1 MDFWIK
7 AAQLILSLSILIVL
21 HEFGHFI
28 PARLFKI
35 KVEKFYLF
43 FDWKFSLLKK
53 KIGETTWGIGWIPL
67 GGYVKIAGMIDESMD
82 KDQMAKPA
90 QPWEFRSKPAWQ
102 RLIVMIGGVVVN
114 VIVGML
120 IYIFVLFTWGEDQ
133 LKPSD
138 LQSGLTVHP
147 YLEQFGLKS
156 GDNILAVDGE
166 AIYNVNEI
174 NNEILL
180 RDKHNLKVKH
190 ADGSI
195 ETVVLPEGIEYKL
208 FTEGALRSISLRHKS
223 TTINHLITT
232 KDNEEIGIKQHD
244 VFLSINGQ
252 SPDGQSLKVL
262 VGNAESFPVELI
274 RKGDTITVDLSSKN
288 MDQLGATAP
297 ALNAGFAEG
306 DQILEVDG
314 RSITYFDE
322 IVSALYPNKG
332 KKVEASVLRDS
343 DTVLLTVP
351 VTKLGS
357 IGFAPVDVNPED
369 LKSVK
374 KIYYSFGESIG
385 RGIQKGYTTL
395 SDYASQ
401 MKFLFT
407 KKGVSSMGGFGT
419 LGKLF
424 PSTWDWEIFWLNT
437 ALISIILAFMNILPI
452 PALDGGHV
460 VFLIYEIITGREAP
474 QKVLEIAQ
482 YIGFFLIL
490 GLVLY
495 ANGNDIYNW
504 LFN

>member
-1 MDFWIK
+1 
-7 AAQLILSLSILIVL
+7 
-21 HEFGHFI
+21 
-28 PARLFKI
+28 
-35 KVEKFYLF
+35 
-43 FDWKFSLLKK
+43 
-53 KIGETTWGIGWIPL
+53 
-67 GGYVKIAGMIDESMD
+67 
-82 KDQMAKPA
+82 
-90 QPWEFRSKPAWQ
+90 
-102 RLIVMIGGVVVN
+102 
-114 VIVGML
+114 
-120 IYIFVLFTWGEDQ
+120 
-133 LKPSD
+133 
-138 LQSGLTVHP
+138 
-147 YLEQFGLKS
+147 
-156 GDNILAVDGE
+156 
-166 AIYNVNEI
+166 
-174 NNEILL
+174 
-180 RDKHNLKVKH
+180 
-190 ADGSI
+190 
-195 ETVVLPEGIEYKL
+195 
-208 FTEGALRSISLRHKS
+208 
-223 TTINHLITT
+223 
-232 KDNEEIGIKQHD
+232 
-244 VFLSINGQ
+244 
-252 SPDGQSLKVL
+252 
-262 VGNAESFPVELI
+262 
-274 RKGDTITVDLSSKN
+274 
-288 MDQLGATAP
+288 
-297 ALNAGFAEG
+297 
-306 DQILEVDG
+306 
-314 RSITYFDE
+314 
-322 IVSALYPNKG
+322 
-332 KKVEASVLRDS
+332 
-343 DTVLLTVP
+343 VP